1 MADASTAHLDKL
13 TASTQSILADGTSA
27 ITLTASVI
35 DQTGHPVKNEQINWN
50 ADNDKARL
58 SDKQTMTDESG
69 QAQIQVTSTDVIT
82 TVITAQHNQ
91 AEALHSEPLNLT
103 ADLASTKV
111 TVIDSEKQQV
121 MANNTDTETIT
132 VQVRDDYNH
141 PLRSILRGK
150 RTSGRKSTV

>member
-1 MADASTAHLDKL
+1 
-13 TASTQSILADGTSA
+13 
-27 ITLTASVI
+27 
-35 DQTGHPVKNEQINWN
+35 
-50 ADNDKARL
+50 
-58 SDKQTMTDESG
+58 MTDESG

-141 PLRSILRGK
+141 PLRSILKGK